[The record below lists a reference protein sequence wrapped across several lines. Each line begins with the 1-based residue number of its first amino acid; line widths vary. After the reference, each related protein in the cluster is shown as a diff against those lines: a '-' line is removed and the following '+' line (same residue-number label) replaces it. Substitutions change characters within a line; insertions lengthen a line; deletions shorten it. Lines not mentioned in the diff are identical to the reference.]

1 VKTWRDV
8 NPCAT
13 PDVER
18 SEPAGSLQRHPLS
31 EQAESTTSTTM
42 SSRVFATR
50 RCQHHL
56 VAGTLSLEDLELPA
70 VVSLV
75 GRAPLLAFV
84 AFAGQELPGAKLKP
98 HTRPTAASR
107 RRSL

>member
-1 VKTWRDV
+1 VKTCHDE

-18 SEPAGSLQRHPLS
+18 RGLAGSLQRHPLS
-31 EQAESTTSTTM
+31 EQAESTTSTTTP
-42 SSRVFATR
+42 SCAFAAR

-70 VVSLV
+70 AISFV

-84 AFAGQELPGAKLKP
+84 SFAG
-98 HTRPTAASR
+98 
-107 RRSL
+107 